1 MYSSLLLTHVPYEN
15 NVNFSV
21 FRYFDR
27 FLFGYFNNQFF
38 VLIIISLEIKYNNRI
53 NAKKAI
59 KSQYKC
65 NLSRTEFN
73 RTYTTVPKK
82 YSSF

>member
-1 MYSSLLLTHVPYEN
+1 MPYEN
-15 NVNFSV
+15 NVNVFLFAFSV

-53 NAKKAI
+53 NAKKNYQ
-59 KSQYKC
+59 KS
-65 NLSRTEFN
+65 
-73 RTYTTVPKK
+73 V
-82 YSSF
+82 